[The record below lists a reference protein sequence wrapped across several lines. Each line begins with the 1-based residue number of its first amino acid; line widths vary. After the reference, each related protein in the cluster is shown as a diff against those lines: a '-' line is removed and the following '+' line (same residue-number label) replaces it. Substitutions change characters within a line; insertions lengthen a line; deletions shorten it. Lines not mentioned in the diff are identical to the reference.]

1 MFRFALIGLICI
13 TLQQTSDADDKK
25 LPLSIVFKGNTEFEK
40 LKKNAYQNNW
50 AGLPIGK
57 RTITVGKALVGTPYK
72 SYTLE
77 IDDHIEAPSV
87 NLQGLDCWTF
97 FEVSLGFARMLDDP
111 ENQHTPQRL
120 LHYIE
125 LDRYRGGNCDGNYLS
140 RLHYLEDWLWDNHQ
154 RKLVKDIT
162 KELGGVKAP
171 VRAKEMTIG
180 WKGYRYLKNNPEL
193 IPELAKHEKRIEKLP
208 TYYIPRNKVRQ
219 IEGQIQ
225 DGDII
230 GIFSKSVGGKIST
243 SHVGLAYR
251 DQDGVLRLIHA
262 TTQKD
267 YGRKVAI
274 DSRLSSYINRFSHQ
288 AGILV
293 ARPLK

>member
-1 MFRFALIGLICI
+1 MFRFALIGLIFAAI
-13 TLQQTSDADDKK
+13 TQISGAEEKT
-25 LPLSIVFKGNTEFEK
+25 LSFSTVFKGTAQFDK
-40 LKKNAYQNNW
+40 LKKTAYANHW
-50 AGLPIGK
+50 AELPIGK
-57 RTITVGKALVGTPYK
+57 RTVAVGKALVGTPYE
-72 SYTLE
+72 SFTLE

-87 NLQGLDCWTF
+87 NLLGLDCWTF
-97 FEVSLGFARMLDDP
+97 FEISLAFARMLDDP
-111 ENQHTPQRL
+111 KEQHTPQRL

-125 LDRYRGGNCDGNYLS
+125 LDRYRDGKCDGQYLS

-154 RKLVKDIT
+154 RQLVRDIT
-162 KELGGVKAP
+162 KDLGGIRAP

-180 WKGYRYLKNNPEL
+180 WKGYRYLRNNTEL
-193 IPELAKHEKRIEKLP
+193 IPQLAKHEKRIEQLP
-208 TYYIPRNKVRQ
+208 TYYIPRQRVRQ
-219 IEGQIQ
+219 IEDKLQ

-230 GIFSKSVGGKIST
+230 GVFSKAANGKVST

-251 DQDGVLRLIHA
+251 DSAGVLRFMHA

-267 YGRKVAI
+267 YGRQVAI

-293 ARPLK
+293 ARPLR